1 MQQPDDRHLAHRAL
15 VGPGD
20 VGKCLP
26 GPGEPALRYRGPW
39 DERERSRSH
48 TSNMEWA
55 RKAFKDNPF
64 GRIGDPYDDVSPI
77 FVFLAS
83 DDSHWM
89 TGQNLH
95 ADGGVWISA

>member
-1 MQQPDDRHLAHRAL
+1 
-15 VGPGD
+15 
-20 VGKCLP
+20 
-26 GPGEPALRYRGPW
+26 
-39 DERERSRSH
+39 
-48 TSNMEWA
+48 MEWA

>member
-1 MQQPDDRHLAHRAL
+1 MNRQRGQPASQ
-15 VGPGD
+15 
-20 VGKCLP
+20 
-26 GPGEPALRYRGPW
+26 
-39 DERERSRSH
+39 RSQ
-48 TSNMEWA
+48 EVQAWA

-64 GRIGDPYDDVSPI
+64 GRIGDPYEDVSPI
-77 FVFLAS
+77 FVFRAS